1 MINDTDKLNAA
12 VDAMAACMGKVLSLK
27 DNEIAKGRMT
37 LGQVLYQEREHFP
50 TRGQLDEIENI
61 NKGLQ
66 FVGSAHALAT
76 KLYTETKNTGNVVLT
91 QYSTEPTF
99 VNSWTFTRSRGDGRE
114 ESRLRVGGLR
124 RCIFKTAVDLV
135 YKWLLDCDEAMM
147 MAFSDMPKGERVD
160 EAPLH
165 SLAHNLAESIA
176 RRISLWEDNRQRD
189 EAEEDLSSRVL
200 QERASEEWART
211 AVAAEEHQ
219 RTDLI
224 ALRAFETLSTHGPE
238 SEKGRQVLD
247 ERLHYIRY
255 VVHTPPVELGLT
267 GNNAARMNLSL
278 LARAC
283 DMDMDIDVRLSIVSK
298 WHMMHG
304 ACAATA
310 AAQAVR
316 RIQILKNKQPT
327 PFIRVLQA
335 PSEDGHAQRGVEL
348 PRMPFVHEDQKWRFV
363 LHPDQRTS
371 LDWLGRRIVRM
382 TSLMLQLLAHGS
394 LERGVVSSM
403 LTAPIFFQ
411 AVLEAE
417 VVHKLLKMKLESY
430 TVGTNLLRFCEN
442 VTDVE
447 SHLCSDM
454 TEAMLP
460 LAHFSTLELISI
472 FSSQSPA
479 LHAILNEFTLRTR
492 NNLTFEMPQHYVC
505 FAYDA
510 MPILLPAIRNQRQR
524 LGMSLLQTSTPICN
538 LLKAV
543 PRVCGWSP
551 LQGSLRLELEDL
563 KGQPKLLVHMLKEF
577 AKRKT
582 LVQFK
587 RPYLGNQRYA
597 AKMAFVFDTS
607 TLGCAQWVCIRRS
620 CK

>member
-1 MINDTDKLNAA
+1 M
-12 VDAMAACMGKVLSLK
+12 
-27 DNEIAKGRMT
+27 
-37 LGQVLYQEREHFP
+37 
-50 TRGQLDEIENI
+50 DEIENI

-124 RCIFKTAVDLV
+124 RCIFQTAVDLV

-160 EAPLH
+160 EAPLRVGTQ
-165 SLAHNLAESIA
+165 LGESIA

-327 PFIRVLQA
+327 PFIRVLRRQA
-335 PSEDGHAQRGVEL
+335 RTVTRSEASSCHACPLCTRTKSGGCAASN
-348 PRMPFVHEDQKWRFV
+348 
-363 LHPDQRTS
+363 QRTS

-460 LAHFSTLELISI
+460 LAHFSTLELMSISAH
-472 FSSQSPA
+472 SLQRCMQS
-479 LHAILNEFTLRTR
+479 
-492 NNLTFEMPQHYVC
+492 
-505 FAYDA
+505 
-510 MPILLPAIRNQRQR
+510 
-524 LGMSLLQTSTPICN
+524 
-538 LLKAV
+538 
-543 PRVCGWSP
+543 
-551 LQGSLRLELEDL
+551 
-563 KGQPKLLVHMLKEF
+563 
-577 AKRKT
+577 
-582 LVQFK
+582 
-587 RPYLGNQRYA
+587 
-597 AKMAFVFDTS
+597 
-607 TLGCAQWVCIRRS
+607 
-620 CK
+620 